1 MLCMA
6 SNLRTAISLALALGL
21 TVSAVSHAAL
31 FDDSEARKRILELEN
46 KQTTEHDAQ
55 QKAISDL
62 TRTQQSL
69 DKRVQSLEALINGKG
84 LLDMQNQLE
93 QIRQDVAQLKG
104 DLEVVNHQLEDMRTK
119 QNAQYTDLDNR
130 VKSLESL
137 AQQVSGQ
144 LGGAL
149 PGVAGGAAGNDAAK
163 PSDASQQEARAFSE
177 AESLNQAGKYKEA
190 FNAYDSFLK
199 TYSGSKLAPD
209 ALYGMGYTQFALK
222 SYKSSVAT
230 QQKFLE
236 NYASHPL
243 APNAMLN
250 LANSQ
255 IQLGQIP
262 AAKKTLKELIAAH
275 PNAEVTPSAQKR
287 LKVLESIK

>member
-1 MLCMA
+1 MQV
-6 SNLRTAISLALALGL
+6 SNLRLSAALIALGL
-21 TVSAVSHAAL
+21 AVSSASQAAL
-31 FDDSEARKRILELEN
+31 FDDTEARKRILELEN
-46 KQTTEHDAQ
+46 RQTSDHDAQ
-55 QKAISDL
+55 QKAITDL

-69 DKRVQSLEALINGKG
+69 DRRVQSLEALINGKG

-104 DLEVVNHQLEDMRTK
+104 DLEVVTHQLEDMRTK
-119 QNAQYTDLDNR
+119 QSASYTDLDTR
-130 VKSLESL
+130 VRKLETL
-137 AQQVSGQ
+137 AQSVTSGQ
-144 LGGAL
+144 MPVSSAN
-149 PGVAGGAAGNDAAK
+149 GNGSGDAK
-163 PSDASQQEARAFSE
+163 PDVSQQESSAFAE

-190 FNAYDSFLK
+190 FNAYDAFLK
-199 TYSGSKLAPD
+199 NHAASKLAPD

-222 SYKSSVAT
+222 SYKSSAAT
-230 QQKFLE
+230 QQKFLDS
-236 NYASHPL
+236 YATHAL

-262 AAKKTLKELIAAH
+262 AAKKTLKDLIAAY
-275 PNAEVTPSAQKR
+275 PSAEVTPSAQKR

>member
-1 MLCMA
+1 MQVN
-6 SNLRTAISLALALGL
+6 NLRQSISIALMTVGL

-31 FDDSEARKRILELEN
+31 FDDSEARKRILELEG
-46 KQTTEHDAQ
+46 KQTTDHDAQ
-55 QKAISDL
+55 QKAIGDL

-69 DKRVQSLEALINGKG
+69 DRRVQSLEALINGKG

-119 QNAQYTDLDNR
+119 QGAQLTDLDTR
-130 VKSLESL
+130 VRSLETL
-137 AQQVSGQ
+137 AQQVTSQ
-144 LGGAL
+144 VGGAS
-149 PGVAGGAAGNDAAK
+149 AAQASNSGDAK
-163 PSDASQQEARAFSE
+163 PGDVSQQEMKAFSD

-190 FNAYDSFLK
+190 FNAYDTFLK
-199 TYSGSKLAPD
+199 SYSGSKLVPD

-222 SYKSSVAT
+222 SYKSSAAT
-230 QQKFLE
+230 QQKFLD
-236 NYASHPL
+236 NYVSHPL

-262 AAKKTLKELIAAH
+262 AAKKTLKDLISAY
-275 PNAEVTPSAQKR
+275 PSAEVTPSAQKR
-287 LKVLESIK
+287 LKVLDSIK

>member
-1 MLCMA
+1 MQV
-6 SNLRTAISLALALGL
+6 SNLRLSATLIALGL
-21 TVSAVSHAAL
+21 AVTTASHAAL
-31 FDDSEARKRILELEN
+31 FDDTEARKRILELEN
-46 KQTTEHDAQ
+46 KQTSEHDAQ
-55 QKAISDL
+55 QKAITDL

-104 DLEVVNHQLEDMRTK
+104 DLEVVTHQLEDMRTK
-119 QNAQYTDLDNR
+119 QNATFTDLDTR
-130 VKSLESL
+130 VRKLEGL
-137 AQQVSGQ
+137 AQSVTSGQ
-144 LGGAL
+144 MPMSANGANSNGG
-149 PGVAGGAAGNDAAK
+149 DAK
-163 PSDASQQEARAFSE
+163 VDASQQELSAFAE

-190 FNAYDSFLK
+190 FNAYDTFLK

-209 ALYGMGYTQFALK
+209 ALYGMGYVQFALK
-222 SYKSSVAT
+222 SYKSSAAT

-236 NYASHPL
+236 SYASHPL

-262 AAKKTLKELIAAH
+262 AAKKTLKELIAAY
-275 PNAEVTPSAQKR
+275 PSAEVTPSAQKR

>member
-1 MLCMA
+1 M
-6 SNLRTAISLALALGL
+6 ALALGL
-21 TVSAVSHAAL
+21 TVPAVSHAAL
-31 FDDSEARKRILELEN
+31 FDDGEARKRILELEN
-46 KQTTEHDAQ
+46 KQTSEHDAQ

-69 DKRVQSLEALINGKG
+69 DKRVQSLESLINGKG

-119 QNAQYTDLDNR
+119 QNAQYTDLDTR
-130 VKSLESL
+130 VKGLESL
-137 AQQVSGQ
+137 AQQVTGQ
-144 LGGAL
+144 LGS
-149 PGVAGGAAGNDAAK
+149 GAAPGNGGDAKA
-163 PSDASQQEARAFSE
+163 DASQQESRAFSE

-190 FNAYDSFLK
+190 FAAYDNFLK
-199 TYSGSKLAPD
+199 TYAGSKLAPD
-209 ALYGMGYTQFALK
+209 ALYGMGYAQFALK

-230 QQKFLE
+230 QQKFLDS
-236 NYASHPL
+236 YASHPL
-243 APNAMLN
+243 APNAMLS

-262 AAKKTLKELIAAH
+262 AAKKTLKDLIAAH
-275 PNAEVTPSAQKR
+275 PSAEVTPSAQKR

>member
-1 MLCMA
+1 MQV
-6 SNLRTAISLALALGL
+6 SNLRLSAALIALGL
-21 TVSAVSHAAL
+21 TVSTVSHAAL
-31 FDDSEARKRILELEN
+31 FDDTEARKRIFELEN
-46 KQTTEHDAQ
+46 KQTTDHDAQ
-55 QKAISDL
+55 QKAITDL

-104 DLEVVNHQLEDMRTK
+104 DLEVVTHQLEDMRTK
-119 QNAQYTDLDNR
+119 QGASYTDLDTR
-130 VKSLESL
+130 VRKLETL
-137 AQQVSGQ
+137 AQSVTSGQ
-144 LGGAL
+144 M
-149 PGVAGGAAGNDAAK
+149 PVSSPNAGSSAGDTKA
-163 PSDASQQEARAFSE
+163 DVSQQEASAFAE

-190 FNAYDSFLK
+190 FNAYDAFLK
-199 TYSGSKLAPD
+199 SHAGSKLVPD

-222 SYKSSVAT
+222 SYKSSAAT
-230 QQKFLE
+230 QQKFLDS
-236 NYASHPL
+236 YASHAL
-243 APNAMLN
+243 APNAMLS

-262 AAKKTLKELIAAH
+262 AAKKTLKDLIAAY
-275 PNAEVTPSAQKR
+275 PSAEVTPSAQKR

>member
-1 MLCMA
+1 MQV
-6 SNLRTAISLALALGL
+6 SNLRLSATLIALGL
-21 TVSAVSHAAL
+21 AVTTASHAAL
-31 FDDSEARKRILELEN
+31 FDDTEARKRILELEN
-46 KQTTEHDAQ
+46 KQTSEHDAQ
-55 QKAISDL
+55 QKAITDL

-104 DLEVVNHQLEDMRTK
+104 DLEVVTHQLEDMRTK
-119 QNAQYTDLDNR
+119 QNATFTDLDTR
-130 VKSLESL
+130 VRKLEGL
-137 AQQVSGQ
+137 AQSVTSGQ
-144 LGGAL
+144 MPLSGNGTGG
-149 PGVAGGAAGNDAAK
+149 DAK
-163 PSDASQQEARAFSE
+163 VDASQQELSAFAE

-190 FNAYDSFLK
+190 FNAYDAFLK

-209 ALYGMGYTQFALK
+209 ALYGMGYVQFALK
-222 SYKSSVAT
+222 SYKSSAAT

-236 NYASHPL
+236 SYASHPL

-262 AAKKTLKELIAAH
+262 AAKKTLKELIAAY
-275 PNAEVTPSAQKR
+275 PSAEVTPSAQKR

>member
-1 MLCMA
+1 MQV
-6 SNLRTAISLALALGL
+6 SNLRLSAALIALGL
-21 TVSAVSHAAL
+21 TVSTVSHAAL
-31 FDDSEARKRILELEN
+31 FDDTEARKRILELEN
-46 KQTTEHDAQ
+46 KQTSDHDAQ
-55 QKAISDL
+55 QKAITDL

-69 DKRVQSLEALINGKG
+69 DRRVQSLEALINGKG

-104 DLEVVNHQLEDMRTK
+104 DLEVVTHQLEDMRTK
-119 QNAQYTDLDNR
+119 QSASYTDLDTR
-130 VKSLESL
+130 VRKLETL
-137 AQQVSGQ
+137 AQSVTSGQ
-144 LGGAL
+144 MPVSSANGSG
-149 PGVAGGAAGNDAAK
+149 DAK
-163 PSDASQQEARAFSE
+163 PDVSQQESSAFAE

-190 FNAYDSFLK
+190 FNAYDAFLK
-199 TYSGSKLAPD
+199 NHAASKLAPD

-222 SYKSSVAT
+222 SYKSSAAT
-230 QQKFLE
+230 QQKFLDS
-236 NYASHPL
+236 YASHAL

-262 AAKKTLKELIAAH
+262 AAKKTLKDLIAAY
-275 PNAEVTPSAQKR
+275 PSAEVAPSAQKR

>member
-1 MLCMA
+1 MQV
-6 SNLRTAISLALALGL
+6 SNLRLSAALIALGL
-21 TVSAVSHAAL
+21 TVSTVSHAAL
-31 FDDSEARKRILELEN
+31 FDDTEARKRILELEN
-46 KQTTEHDAQ
+46 KQTSDHDAQ
-55 QKAISDL
+55 QKAITDL

-69 DKRVQSLEALINGKG
+69 DRRVQSLEALINGKG

-104 DLEVVNHQLEDMRTK
+104 DLEVVTHQLEDMRTK
-119 QNAQYTDLDNR
+119 QSASYTDLDTR
-130 VKSLESL
+130 VRKLETL
-137 AQQVSGQ
+137 AQSVTSGQ
-144 LGGAL
+144 MPVTSSGSNGGAT
-149 PGVAGGAAGNDAAK
+149 DAKA
-163 PSDASQQEARAFSE
+163 DVSQQESSAFAE

-190 FNAYDSFLK
+190 FNAYDAFLK
-199 TYSGSKLAPD
+199 NHAASKLAPD

-222 SYKSSVAT
+222 SYKSSAAT
-230 QQKFLE
+230 QQKFLDS
-236 NYASHPL
+236 YASHAL

-262 AAKKTLKELIAAH
+262 AAKKTLKDLVTTY
-275 PNAEVTPSAQKR
+275 PSAEVTPSAQKR

>member
-1 MLCMA
+1 MQV
-6 SNLRTAISLALALGL
+6 SNLRLSAALIALGL
-21 TVSAVSHAAL
+21 AVSSASQAAL
-31 FDDSEARKRILELEN
+31 FDDTEARKRILELEN
-46 KQTTEHDAQ
+46 KQTSEHDAQ
-55 QKAISDL
+55 QKAITDL

-69 DKRVQSLEALINGKG
+69 DRRVQSLEALINGKG

-104 DLEVVNHQLEDMRTK
+104 DLEVVTHQLEDMRTK
-119 QNAQYTDLDNR
+119 QSASYTDLDTR
-130 VKSLESL
+130 VRKLETL
-137 AQQVSGQ
+137 AQSVTSGQ
-144 LGGAL
+144 MPVTSTNGSG
-149 PGVAGGAAGNDAAK
+149 DTK
-163 PSDASQQEARAFSE
+163 SDVSQQESSAFAE

-190 FNAYDSFLK
+190 FNAYDAFLK
-199 TYSGSKLAPD
+199 SYSGSKLAPD

-222 SYKSSVAT
+222 SYKSSAAT
-230 QQKFLE
+230 QQKFLDS
-236 NYASHPL
+236 YATHAL

-262 AAKKTLKELIAAH
+262 AAKKTLKDLIAAY
-275 PNAEVTPSAQKR
+275 PSAEVTPSAQKR

>member
-1 MLCMA
+1 MQV
-6 SNLRTAISLALALGL
+6 SNLRLSATLIALGL
-21 TVSAVSHAAL
+21 AVTTASHAAL
-31 FDDSEARKRILELEN
+31 FDDTEARKRILELEN
-46 KQTTEHDAQ
+46 KQTSEHDAQ
-55 QKAISDL
+55 QKAITDL

-104 DLEVVNHQLEDMRTK
+104 DLEVVTHQLEDMRTK
-119 QNAQYTDLDNR
+119 QNAAYTDLDTR
-130 VKSLESL
+130 VRNLETL
-137 AQQVSGQ
+137 AQSVTSGQ
-144 LGGAL
+144 PAIPGSNGGN
-149 PGVAGGAAGNDAAK
+149 GGDTKADI
-163 PSDASQQEARAFSE
+163 PQQELSAFAE

-190 FNAYDSFLK
+190 FNAYDAFLK
-199 TYSGSKLAPD
+199 SYSGSKLVPD
-209 ALYGMGYTQFALK
+209 ALYGMGYVQFALK
-222 SYKSSVAT
+222 SYKSSAAT
-230 QQKFLE
+230 QQKFLDS
-236 NYASHPL
+236 YASHAL

-262 AAKKTLKELIAAH
+262 AAKKTLKELIAAY
-275 PNAEVTPSAQKR
+275 PSAEVTPSAQKR

>member
-1 MLCMA
+1 MQV
-6 SNLRTAISLALALGL
+6 SNLRLSAALIALGL
-21 TVSAVSHAAL
+21 TVSTVSHAAL
-31 FDDSEARKRILELEN
+31 FDDTEARKRILELEN
-46 KQTTEHDAQ
+46 KQTSDHDAQ
-55 QKAISDL
+55 QKAITDL

-69 DKRVQSLEALINGKG
+69 DRRVQSLEALINGKG

-104 DLEVVNHQLEDMRTK
+104 DLEVVTHQLEDMRTK
-119 QNAQYTDLDNR
+119 QSASYTDLDTR
-130 VKSLESL
+130 VRKLETL
-137 AQQVSGQ
+137 AQSVTSGQ
-144 LGGAL
+144 MPVASSGSNGGAT
-149 PGVAGGAAGNDAAK
+149 DAKA
-163 PSDASQQEARAFSE
+163 DVSQQESSAFAE

-190 FNAYDSFLK
+190 FNAYDAFLK
-199 TYSGSKLAPD
+199 NHAASKLAPD

-222 SYKSSVAT
+222 SYKSSAAT
-230 QQKFLE
+230 QQKFLDS
-236 NYASHPL
+236 YASHAL

-262 AAKKTLKELIAAH
+262 AAKKTLKDLVATY
-275 PNAEVTPSAQKR
+275 PSAEVTPSAQKR

>member
-1 MLCMA
+1 MQV
-6 SNLRTAISLALALGL
+6 SNLRLSAALIALGL
-21 TVSAVSHAAL
+21 AVSSASQAAL
-31 FDDSEARKRILELEN
+31 FDDTEARKRILELEN
-46 KQTTEHDAQ
+46 RQTSDHDAQ
-55 QKAISDL
+55 QKAITDL

-69 DKRVQSLEALINGKG
+69 DRRVQSLEALINGKG

-104 DLEVVNHQLEDMRTK
+104 DLEVVTHQLEDMRTK
-119 QNAQYTDLDNR
+119 QSASYTDLDTR
-130 VKSLESL
+130 VRKLETL
-137 AQQVSGQ
+137 AQTVASGQ
-144 LGGAL
+144 M
-149 PGVAGGAAGNDAAK
+149 PGSSTNGNGDAK
-163 PSDASQQEARAFSE
+163 SDVSQQESSAFAE

-190 FNAYDSFLK
+190 FNAYDAFLK

-222 SYKSSVAT
+222 SYKSSAAT
-230 QQKFLE
+230 QQKFLDS
-236 NYASHPL
+236 YATHAL

-262 AAKKTLKELIAAH
+262 AAKKTLKDLIAAY
-275 PNAEVTPSAQKR
+275 PSAEVTPSAQKR

>member
-1 MLCMA
+1 MQV
-6 SNLRTAISLALALGL
+6 SNLRLSAALIALGL
-21 TVSAVSHAAL
+21 AVSSASQAAL
-31 FDDSEARKRILELEN
+31 FDDTEARKRILELEN
-46 KQTTEHDAQ
+46 KQTSEHDAQ
-55 QKAISDL
+55 QKAITDL

-69 DKRVQSLEALINGKG
+69 DRRVQSLEALINGKG

-104 DLEVVNHQLEDMRTK
+104 DLEVVTHQLEDMRTK
-119 QNAQYTDLDNR
+119 QSASYTDLDTR
-130 VKSLESL
+130 VRKLETL
-137 AQQVSGQ
+137 AQSVTSGQ
-144 LGGAL
+144 MPVSSTNGSG
-149 PGVAGGAAGNDAAK
+149 DTK
-163 PSDASQQEARAFSE
+163 SDVSQQESSAFAE

-190 FNAYDSFLK
+190 FNAYDAFLK
-199 TYSGSKLAPD
+199 SYSGSKLAPD

-222 SYKSSVAT
+222 SYKSSAAT
-230 QQKFLE
+230 QQKFLDS
-236 NYASHPL
+236 YATHAL

-262 AAKKTLKELIAAH
+262 AAKKTLKDLIAAY
-275 PNAEVTPSAQKR
+275 PSAEVTPSAQKR

>member
-1 MLCMA
+1 MQV
-6 SNLRTAISLALALGL
+6 SNLRLSAALIALGL
-21 TVSAVSHAAL
+21 TVSTVSHAAL
-31 FDDSEARKRILELEN
+31 FDDTEARKRILELEN
-46 KQTTEHDAQ
+46 KQTSDHDAQ
-55 QKAISDL
+55 QKAITDL

-69 DKRVQSLEALINGKG
+69 DRRVQSLEALINGKG

-104 DLEVVNHQLEDMRTK
+104 DLEVVTHQLEDMRTK
-119 QNAQYTDLDNR
+119 QSASYTDLDTR
-130 VKSLESL
+130 VRKLETL
-137 AQQVSGQ
+137 AQSVTSGQ
-144 LGGAL
+144 MPVTSSGSNGGAI
-149 PGVAGGAAGNDAAK
+149 DAKA
-163 PSDASQQEARAFSE
+163 DVSQQESSAFAE

-190 FNAYDSFLK
+190 FNAYDAFLK
-199 TYSGSKLAPD
+199 NHAASKLAPD

-222 SYKSSVAT
+222 SYKSSAAT
-230 QQKFLE
+230 QQKFLDS
-236 NYASHPL
+236 YASHAL

-262 AAKKTLKELIAAH
+262 AAKKTLKDLVVTY
-275 PNAEVTPSAQKR
+275 PSAEVTPSAQKR

>member
-1 MLCMA
+1 MQV
-6 SNLRTAISLALALGL
+6 SNLRLSATLIALGL
-21 TVSAVSHAAL
+21 VVTTASHAAL
-31 FDDSEARKRILELEN
+31 FDDTEARKRILELEN
-46 KQTTEHDAQ
+46 KQTSEHDAQ
-55 QKAISDL
+55 QKAITDL

-104 DLEVVNHQLEDMRTK
+104 DLEVVTHQLEDMRTK
-119 QNAQYTDLDNR
+119 QNTAYTDLDTR
-130 VKSLESL
+130 VRKLETGAPAATGGQASLPS
-137 AQQVSGQ
+137 SN
-144 LGGAL
+144 GAN
-149 PGVAGGAAGNDAAK
+149 GNG
-163 PSDASQQEARAFSE
+163 SDAKADVSQQESSAFAE

-209 ALYGMGYTQFALK
+209 ALYGMGYVQFALK
-222 SYKSSVAT
+222 SYKSSAAT

-236 NYASHPL
+236 SYASHPL

-262 AAKKTLKELIAAH
+262 AAKKTLKELIAAY
-275 PNAEVTPSAQKR
+275 PSAEVTPSAQKR

>member
-1 MLCMA
+1 MQA
-6 SNLRTAISLALALGL
+6 SNLRLSVTLIALGL
-21 TVSAVSHAAL
+21 AVTTASHAAL
-31 FDDSEARKRILELEN
+31 FDDTEARKRILELEN
-46 KQTTEHDAQ
+46 KQTSDHDAQ
-55 QKAISDL
+55 QKAITDL

-104 DLEVVNHQLEDMRTK
+104 DLEVVTHQLEDMRTK
-119 QNAQYTDLDNR
+119 QNAVYTDLDTR
-130 VKSLESL
+130 VRNLETL
-137 AQQVSGQ
+137 AQSVTNGQ
-144 LGGAL
+144 TSTPGANGGN
-149 PGVAGGAAGNDAAK
+149 GNTKADV
-163 PSDASQQEARAFSE
+163 PQQELSAFAE

-190 FNAYDSFLK
+190 FNAYDAFLK
-199 TYSGSKLAPD
+199 NYSGSKLTPD
-209 ALYGMGYTQFALK
+209 ALYGMGYVQFALK
-222 SYKSSVAT
+222 SYKSSAAT
-230 QQKFLE
+230 QQKFLDS
-236 NYASHPL
+236 YASHSL

-262 AAKKTLKELIAAH
+262 AAKKTLKELIAAY
-275 PNAEVTPSAQKR
+275 PSAEVTSSAQKR

>member
-6 SNLRTAISLALALGL
+6 NNLRKAIAIACLGL

-31 FDDSEARKRILELEN
+31 FDDAEARKRILELEN
-46 KQTTEHDAQ
+46 KQTSEHDAQ
-55 QKAISDL
+55 QKSIGDL
-62 TRTQQSL
+62 TRIQQSL

-93 QIRQDVAQLKG
+93 QIRPDVAQLKG

-130 VKSLESL
+130 VKGLESL

-144 LGGAL
+144 LG
-149 PGVAGGAAGNDAAK
+149 VAVPGAAGGDSAK

-190 FNAYDSFLK
+190 FTAYDNFLK
-199 TYSGSKLAPD
+199 TYAGSKLAPD

-243 APNAMLN
+243 APNAMLS

-275 PNAEVTPSAQKR
+275 PSAEVTPSAQKR

>member
-1 MLCMA
+1 MQA
-6 SNLRTAISLALALGL
+6 SNLRLSATLIALGL
-21 TVSAVSHAAL
+21 AVTTTASHAAL
-31 FDDSEARKRILELEN
+31 FDDTEARKRILELEN
-46 KQTTEHDAQ
+46 KQTSDHDAQ
-55 QKAISDL
+55 QKAITDL

-104 DLEVVNHQLEDMRTK
+104 DLEVVTHQLEDMRTK
-119 QNAQYTDLDNR
+119 QNAAYTDLDTR
-130 VKSLESL
+130 VRNLETL
-137 AQQVSGQ
+137 AQSVTSGQ
-144 LGGAL
+144 AATPGANGGN
-149 PGVAGGAAGNDAAK
+149 GGNGNTK
-163 PSDASQQEARAFSE
+163 SDVPQQELSAFAE

-190 FNAYDSFLK
+190 FNAYDAFLK
-199 TYSGSKLAPD
+199 NYSGSKLTPD
-209 ALYGMGYTQFALK
+209 ALYGMGYVQFALK
-222 SYKSSVAT
+222 SYKSSAAT
-230 QQKFLE
+230 QQKFLDS
-236 NYASHPL
+236 YASHSL

-262 AAKKTLKELIAAH
+262 AAKKTLKELIAAY
-275 PNAEVTPSAQKR
+275 PSAEVTPSAQKR

>member
-1 MLCMA
+1 MQV
-6 SNLRTAISLALALGL
+6 SNLRLSAALIALGL
-21 TVSAVSHAAL
+21 TVSTVSHAAL
-31 FDDSEARKRILELEN
+31 FDDTEARKRILELEN
-46 KQTTEHDAQ
+46 KQTSDHDAQ
-55 QKAISDL
+55 QKAITDL

-69 DKRVQSLEALINGKG
+69 DRRVQSLEALINGKG

-104 DLEVVNHQLEDMRTK
+104 DLEVVTHQLEDMRTK
-119 QNAQYTDLDNR
+119 QSASYTDLDTR
-130 VKSLESL
+130 VRKLETL
-137 AQQVSGQ
+137 AQSVTSGQ
-144 LGGAL
+144 MPVASSGSNGGAT
-149 PGVAGGAAGNDAAK
+149 DAK
-163 PSDASQQEARAFSE
+163 VDVSQQESSAFAE

-190 FNAYDSFLK
+190 FNAYDAFLK
-199 TYSGSKLAPD
+199 NHAASKLAPD

-222 SYKSSVAT
+222 SYKSSAAT
-230 QQKFLE
+230 QQKFLDS
-236 NYASHPL
+236 YASHAL

-262 AAKKTLKELIAAH
+262 AAKKTLKDLVATY
-275 PNAEVTPSAQKR
+275 PSAEVTPSAQKR

>member
-1 MLCMA
+1 MQV
-6 SNLRTAISLALALGL
+6 SNLRLSAALIALGL
-21 TVSAVSHAAL
+21 AVSSASQAAL
-31 FDDSEARKRILELEN
+31 FDDTEARKRILELEN
-46 KQTTEHDAQ
+46 KQTSEHDAQ
-55 QKAISDL
+55 QKAITDL

-69 DKRVQSLEALINGKG
+69 DRRVQSLEALINGKG

-104 DLEVVNHQLEDMRTK
+104 DLEVVTHQLEDMRTK
-119 QNAQYTDLDNR
+119 QSASYTDLDTR
-130 VKSLESL
+130 VRKLETLGQSV
-137 AQQVSGQ
+137 ASGQ
-144 LGGAL
+144 MPVSSTNGSG
-149 PGVAGGAAGNDAAK
+149 DAK
-163 PSDASQQEARAFSE
+163 PDVSQQESTAFAE

-190 FNAYDSFLK
+190 FNAYDAFLK
-199 TYSGSKLAPD
+199 SYSGSKLAPD

-222 SYKSSVAT
+222 SYKSSAAT
-230 QQKFLE
+230 QQKFLDS
-236 NYASHPL
+236 YATHAL

-262 AAKKTLKELIAAH
+262 AAKKTLKDLIAAY
-275 PNAEVTPSAQKR
+275 PSAEVTPSAQKR

>member
-1 MLCMA
+1 MQV
-6 SNLRTAISLALALGL
+6 SNLRLSAALIALGL
-21 TVSAVSHAAL
+21 AVSTVSHAAL
-31 FDDSEARKRILELEN
+31 FDDTEARKRILELEN
-46 KQTTEHDAQ
+46 KQTSDHDAQ
-55 QKAISDL
+55 QKAITDL

-69 DKRVQSLEALINGKG
+69 DRRVQSLEALINGKG

-104 DLEVVNHQLEDMRTK
+104 DLEVVTHQLEDMRTK
-119 QNAQYTDLDNR
+119 QSASYTDLDTR
-130 VKSLESL
+130 VRKLETL
-137 AQQVSGQ
+137 AQSVTSGQ
-144 LGGAL
+144 MPVASSGSNGGATD
-149 PGVAGGAAGNDAAK
+149 VKADV
-163 PSDASQQEARAFSE
+163 SQQESSAFAE

-190 FNAYDSFLK
+190 FNAYDAFLK
-199 TYSGSKLAPD
+199 NHAASKLAPD

-222 SYKSSVAT
+222 SYKSSAAT
-230 QQKFLE
+230 QQKFLDS
-236 NYASHPL
+236 YATHAL

-262 AAKKTLKELIAAH
+262 AAKKTLKDLVATY
-275 PNAEVTPSAQKR
+275 PSAEVTPSAQKR

>member
-1 MLCMA
+1 MQA
-6 SNLRTAISLALALGL
+6 SNLRSAILMALAMGL
-21 TVSAVSHAAL
+21 TVPAVSHAAL
-31 FDDSEARKRILELEN
+31 FDDGEARKRILELEN
-46 KQTTEHDAQ
+46 KQTSEHDAQ
-55 QKAISDL
+55 QKSISDL

-69 DKRVQSLEALINGKG
+69 DKRVQSLESLINGKG

-119 QNAQYTDLDNR
+119 QNAQYTDLDTR
-130 VKSLESL
+130 VKGLESL

-144 LGGAL
+144 LG
-149 PGVAGGAAGNDAAK
+149 VAVPGAAGVDSAK

-177 AESLNQAGKYKEA
+177 AESLSQAGKYKEA
-190 FNAYDSFLK
+190 FTAYDNFLK
-199 TYSGSKLAPD
+199 TYAGSKLAPD
-209 ALYGMGYTQFALK
+209 ALYGMGYAQFALK

-230 QQKFLE
+230 QQKFLDS
-236 NYASHPL
+236 YASHPL
-243 APNAMLN
+243 APNAMLS

-262 AAKKTLKELIAAH
+262 AAKKTLKDLIAAH

-287 LKVLESIK
+287 LKMIESIK

>member
-1 MLCMA
+1 MQV
-6 SNLRTAISLALALGL
+6 SNLRLSATLIALGL
-21 TVSAVSHAAL
+21 AVTTASHAAL
-31 FDDSEARKRILELEN
+31 FDDTEARKRILELEN
-46 KQTTEHDAQ
+46 KQTSEHDAQ
-55 QKAISDL
+55 QKAITDL

-69 DKRVQSLEALINGKG
+69 DKRVQILEALINGKG

-104 DLEVVNHQLEDMRTK
+104 DLEVVTHQLEDMRTK
-119 QNAQYTDLDNR
+119 QNATFTDLDTR
-130 VKSLESL
+130 VRKLEGL
-137 AQQVSGQ
+137 AQSVTSGQ
-144 LGGAL
+144 MPLSGNGTGG
-149 PGVAGGAAGNDAAK
+149 DAK
-163 PSDASQQEARAFSE
+163 VDASQQELSAFAE

-190 FNAYDSFLK
+190 FNAYDAFLK

-209 ALYGMGYTQFALK
+209 ALYGMGYVQFALK
-222 SYKSSVAT
+222 SYKSSAAT

-236 NYASHPL
+236 SYASHPL

-262 AAKKTLKELIAAH
+262 AAKKTLKELIAAY
-275 PNAEVTPSAQKR
+275 PSAEVTPSAQKR

>member
-1 MLCMA
+1 MQV
-6 SNLRTAISLALALGL
+6 SNLRLSATLIALGL
-21 TVSAVSHAAL
+21 AVTTASHAAL
-31 FDDSEARKRILELEN
+31 FDDTEARKRILELEN
-46 KQTTEHDAQ
+46 KQTSEHDAQ
-55 QKAISDL
+55 QKAITDL

-104 DLEVVNHQLEDMRTK
+104 DLEVVTHQLEDMRTK
-119 QNAQYTDLDNR
+119 QNATFTDLDTR
-130 VKSLESL
+130 VRKLEGL
-137 AQQVSGQ
+137 AQSVTSGQ
-144 LGGAL
+144 MPMSANGANGNGG
-149 PGVAGGAAGNDAAK
+149 DAK
-163 PSDASQQEARAFSE
+163 VDASQQELSAFAE

-190 FNAYDSFLK
+190 FNAYDTFLK

-209 ALYGMGYTQFALK
+209 ALYGMGYVQFALK
-222 SYKSSVAT
+222 SYKSSAAT

-236 NYASHPL
+236 SYASHPL

-262 AAKKTLKELIAAH
+262 AAKKTLKELISAY
-275 PNAEVTPSAQKR
+275 PSAEVTPSAQKR

>member
-1 MLCMA
+1 MQV
-6 SNLRTAISLALALGL
+6 SNLRLSAALIALGL
-21 TVSAVSHAAL
+21 AVSSASQAAL
-31 FDDSEARKRILELEN
+31 FDDTEARKRILELEN
-46 KQTTEHDAQ
+46 RQTSDHDAQ
-55 QKAISDL
+55 QKAITDL

-69 DKRVQSLEALINGKG
+69 DRRVQSLEALINGKG

-104 DLEVVNHQLEDMRTK
+104 DLEVVTHQLEDMRTK
-119 QNAQYTDLDNR
+119 QSASYTDLDTR
-130 VKSLESL
+130 VRKLETL
-137 AQQVSGQ
+137 AQSVTSGQ
-144 LGGAL
+144 MPVSSAN
-149 PGVAGGAAGNDAAK
+149 GNASGDAK
-163 PSDASQQEARAFSE
+163 PDVSQQESSAFAE

-190 FNAYDSFLK
+190 FNAYDAFLK
-199 TYSGSKLAPD
+199 NHAASKLAPD

-222 SYKSSVAT
+222 SYKSSAAT
-230 QQKFLE
+230 QQKLLDS
-236 NYASHPL
+236 YATHAL

-262 AAKKTLKELIAAH
+262 AAKKTLKDLVAAY
-275 PNAEVTPSAQKR
+275 PSAEVTPSAQKR

>member
-1 MLCMA
+1 MQA
-6 SNLRTAISLALALGL
+6 SNLRLSVTLIALGL
-21 TVSAVSHAAL
+21 AVTTASHAAL
-31 FDDSEARKRILELEN
+31 FDDTEARKRILELEN
-46 KQTTEHDAQ
+46 KQTSDHDAQ
-55 QKAISDL
+55 QKAITDL

-104 DLEVVNHQLEDMRTK
+104 DLEVVTHQLEDMRTK
-119 QNAQYTDLDNR
+119 QNAAYTDLDTR
-130 VKSLESL
+130 VRNLETL
-137 AQQVSGQ
+137 AQSVTNGQ
-144 LGGAL
+144 TSTPGANGGN
-149 PGVAGGAAGNDAAK
+149 GNTKADV
-163 PSDASQQEARAFSE
+163 PQQELSAFAE

-190 FNAYDSFLK
+190 FNAYDAFLK
-199 TYSGSKLAPD
+199 NYSGSKLTPD
-209 ALYGMGYTQFALK
+209 ALYGMGYVQFALK
-222 SYKSSVAT
+222 SYKSSAAT
-230 QQKFLE
+230 QQKFLDS
-236 NYASHPL
+236 YASHSL

-262 AAKKTLKELIAAH
+262 AAKKTLKELIAAY
-275 PNAEVTPSAQKR
+275 PSAEVTSSAQKR

>member
-1 MLCMA
+1 MQV
-6 SNLRTAISLALALGL
+6 SNLRLSATLIALGL
-21 TVSAVSHAAL
+21 AVTTASHAAL
-31 FDDSEARKRILELEN
+31 FDDTEARKRILELEN
-46 KQTTEHDAQ
+46 KQTSEHDAQ
-55 QKAISDL
+55 QKAITDL

-104 DLEVVNHQLEDMRTK
+104 DLEVVTHQLEDMRTK
-119 QNAQYTDLDNR
+119 QNATFTDLDTR
-130 VKSLESL
+130 VRKLEGL
-137 AQQVSGQ
+137 AQSVTSGQ
-144 LGGAL
+144 MPLSGNGTSGNGG
-149 PGVAGGAAGNDAAK
+149 DAK
-163 PSDASQQEARAFSE
+163 GDASQQELSAFAE

-190 FNAYDSFLK
+190 FNAYDAFLK

-209 ALYGMGYTQFALK
+209 ALYGMGYVQFALK
-222 SYKSSVAT
+222 SYKSSAAT

-236 NYASHPL
+236 GYASHPL

-262 AAKKTLKELIAAH
+262 AAKKTLKELIAAY
-275 PNAEVTPSAQKR
+275 PSAEVTPSAQKR

>member
-6 SNLRTAISLALALGL
+6 SNLRLAISIAMALGL

-31 FDDSEARKRILELEN
+31 FDDAEARKRILELEN
-46 KQTTEHDAQ
+46 KQTSEHDAQ
-55 QKAISDL
+55 QKSIADL

-119 QNAQYTDLDNR
+119 QNAQYTDLDTR
-130 VKSLESL
+130 VKGLESL

-144 LGGAL
+144 LGVAL
-149 PGVAGGAAGNDAAK
+149 PGAAGSDASK

-190 FNAYDSFLK
+190 FAAYDNFLK

-236 NYASHPL
+236 SYASHPL
-243 APNAMLN
+243 APNAMLS

-275 PNAEVTPSAQKR
+275 PSAEVTPSAQKR